1 MATIFKKGHF
11 KNVQNEI
18 GGDSFVLLLFQKRI
32 CDGIAVIL

>member
-18 GGDSFVLLLFQKRI
+18 GGDSFVLLLFQKSI
-32 CDGIAVIL
+32 YEGIAVIL